1 MVKWAKINWRYMA
14 LEEHIRKVIGQTEKE
29 FNIKV
34 LYACES
40 GSRAWGFPSKDSDYD
55 VRFIYIHQP
64 NWYLSIDRNR
74 DVIEIPNHDTLSIP
88 VDSLLDMSGWELTK
102 TLKLFRKSNPPLLEW
117 LRSSTVYY
125 QRFSTIDKMKEL
137 EKEIF
142 SPASTIY
149 HYLNMAKGNFR
160 EYLQGDTVKIKKY
173 FYVLRPILAAKW
185 TQIYQTVP
193 PMEFETLVHELI
205 PDGDLLTSI
214 DTLLER
220 KKSGEEL
227 SLEPRINLINT
238 FLEREIYQLEAYAKG
253 LEKNLQDP
261 TEQLNELF
269 RLSLKEVWNY

>member
-1 MVKWAKINWRYMA
+1 MP
-14 LEEHIRKVIGQTEKE
+14 LENHIRKVIEQTEKE

-64 NWYLSIDRNR
+64 NWYLSIDRSR
-74 DVIEIPNHDTLSIP
+74 DVIEIPNHDSLSIP
-88 VDSLLDMSGWELTK
+88 VDPLLDMSGWELTK

-117 LRSSTVYY
+117 LRSNMVYY
-125 QRFSTIDKMKEL
+125 QRFSTIDQMKEL

-142 SPASTIY
+142 SPASIIY

-193 PMEFETLVHELI
+193 PMEFETLVQELI
-205 PDGDLLTSI
+205 PAGDLLTSI
-214 DTLLER
+214 ITLLER

-238 FLEREIYQLEAYAKG
+238 FLESEIYQLEAYAKG
-253 LEKNLQDP
+253 LQKNSEDP

-269 RLSLKEVWNY
+269 RFSLKEVWNY

>member
-1 MVKWAKINWRYMA
+1 MCTLMEK
-14 LEEHIRKVIGQTEKE
+14 HIKEVIEQTEKE

-64 NWYLSIDRNR
+64 NWYLSIDRKR
-74 DVIEIPNHDTLSIP
+74 DVIEIPSHDSLSIP
-88 VDSLLDMSGWELTK
+88 VDPLLDMSGWELTK
-102 TLKLFRKSNPPLLEW
+102 ALKLFRKSNPPLLEW
-117 LRSSTVYY
+117 LRSSMVYY
-125 QRFSTIDKMKEL
+125 QRFSTIAKMKEL

-142 SPASTIY
+142 SPSSTIY

-185 TQIYQTVP
+185 TQIYQTIP
-193 PMEFETLVHELI
+193 PMEFETLVHKLI
-205 PDGDLLTSI
+205 PDGDLRMSI
-214 DTLLER
+214 DTLLKR

-227 SLEPRINLINT
+227 TLEPRINLINMY
-238 FLEREIYQLEAYAKG
+238 LEREIYQLETFAKS
-253 LEKNLQDP
+253 LEKHSLDP
-261 TEQLNELF
+261 TGQLDELF
-269 RLSLKEVWNY
+269 RFTLKEVWNN